1 VKLKLGK
8 YGVWAKKYLEEY
20 KPFKFSRLVIDGSVM
35 DYLLE
40 FEYHLNGYANLIE
53 FELREKFP
61 APSENE
67 SFFEQ
72 VNYIYMIQEMVDEFV
87 QFQLDKLYD
96 DFIMYLDYWNEN
108 YYRNGFVDGSQIA
121 MRCFEE

>member
-1 VKLKLGK
+1 MVNLKLGK

-20 KPFKFSRLVIDGSVM
+20 KSFKFSRLVMDGSVM

-40 FEYHLNGYANLIE
+40 FEYHLKGYANLIE
-53 FELREKFP
+53 FELKEKFP

-87 QFQLDKLYD
+87 MEEVKL
-96 DFIMYLDYWNEN
+96 
-108 YYRNGFVDGSQIA
+108 V
-121 MRCFEE
+121 

>member
-1 VKLKLGK
+1 MKLGK

-20 KPFKFSRLVIDGSVM
+20 RTFKFSRLVMDGSVM
-35 DYLLE
+35 DYLL
-40 FEYHLNGYANLIE
+40 E

-67 SFFEQ
+67 SFVEQ

-87 QFQLDKLYD
+87 KDEIKL
-96 DFIMYLDYWNEN
+96 
-108 YYRNGFVDGSQIA
+108 V
-121 MRCFEE
+121 